1 MRNEKLLKTALG
13 LLPKLIYKDITPVNM
28 TECKYLSKGDSI
40 IIDFGDH
47 QVGRLAFDLKS
58 VGSHADKCFMD

>member
-1 MRNEKLLKTALG
+1 MRNEKLLKTALDHM
-13 LLPKLIYKDITPVNM
+13 PKLIYKDVSPINM
-28 TECKYLSKGDSI
+28 TETQYLSKGDSI

-58 VGSHADKCFMD
+58 VG